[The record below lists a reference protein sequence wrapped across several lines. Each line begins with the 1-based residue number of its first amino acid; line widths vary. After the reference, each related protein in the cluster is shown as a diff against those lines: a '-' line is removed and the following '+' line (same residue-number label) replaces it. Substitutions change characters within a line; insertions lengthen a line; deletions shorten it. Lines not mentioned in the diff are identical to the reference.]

1 MRQQAHGVAVLDHLV
16 PAFGR
21 SSSLDPIAP
30 PDSMILPN
38 GDIRV
43 PNASNENPI
52 LRALPGLAGLAGFG
66 VLVYSVY
73 RASTRRPSEEGEA

>member
-1 MRQQAHGVAVLDHLV
+1 MRQQAYGVAVLDHLV

-21 SSSLDPIAP
+21 SSSPDPLAL

-43 PNASNENPI
+43 PNASSENPI
-52 LRALPGLAGLAGFG
+52 LRAVFGATEYIMVG
-66 VLVYSVY
+66 VLVYAVY
-73 RASTRRPSEEGEA
+73 RASTRRSSRESES

>member
-1 MRQQAHGVAVLDHLV
+1 MYAPSILDHLV

-38 GDIRV
+38 GEIRV

-52 LRALPGLAGLAGFG
+52 LRAVFG
-66 VLVYSVY
+66 ATGYIMFGALVYAAY
-73 RASTRRPSEEGEA
+73 RASARRSEASEA